1 MNKYSQIIEKIRT
14 TKRIYTVN
22 VDKFILWI
30 TLISF
35 FWILAYKLIFI
46 NINPLF
52 VDTHNISYSSAEIT
66 FSIFSSIVAASIFY
80 FVTVFIPRC
89 NAINNMRRNILK
101 DLLHINSL
109 IEPIVSVNKQ
119 RTNKKYT
126 FEEFSILIHN
136 KQHEAEFEI
145 FKNDFVNHFIHEDK
159 MEGLKVS
166 ILYLKSYIEPIYQ
179 NYSNILP
186 WVVIELLNDYKYRNY
201 DLSILSEDKT
211 TTYENYLY
219 QIVQARMITD
229 IFKIYYD
236 LKE

>member
-101 DLLHINSL
+101 DLLHINGL

-211 TTYENYLY
+211 TIYENYLY